1 MINTTLIGQSVTL
14 IQIATEMQSSKQM
27 SMALGLYMVALDKM
41 MAALPLDTDRNVKR
55 SLGDKLK
62 EIKERYDLDHDENNN
77 QYSLSESVIHAA
89 IAFAVALKKSPIPDM
104 VISTLNYVISSIYH
118 IDKMFNVRERTW
130 QFMSHGM
137 NKLTQVDQHYQL
149 HQIVT
154 DIVYTGATAILK
166 AGIAYTEAPSYNEVK
181 KCKTL

>member
-1 MINTTLIGQSVTL
+1 
-14 IQIATEMQSSKQM
+14 
-27 SMALGLYMVALDKM
+27 
-41 MAALPLDTDRNVKR
+41 
-55 SLGDKLK
+55 
-62 EIKERYDLDHDENNN
+62 
-77 QYSLSESVIHAA
+77 
-89 IAFAVALKKSPIPDM
+89 M

-154 DIVYTGATAILK
+154 DIVYTAATAILK